1 MKLKNPEFLN
11 HRISYIEFLEV
22 LKALKMIKGSYE
34 PYPNDIVTELW
45 TELITGNNIGNMI
58 IVISVILGFQFENVN
73 QNDKEIKD
81 KY

>member
-22 LKALKMIKGSYE
+22 LKGLKMIKGSYE

-45 TELITGNNIGNMI
+45 T
-58 IVISVILGFQFENVN
+58 
-73 QNDKEIKD
+73 
-81 KY
+81 